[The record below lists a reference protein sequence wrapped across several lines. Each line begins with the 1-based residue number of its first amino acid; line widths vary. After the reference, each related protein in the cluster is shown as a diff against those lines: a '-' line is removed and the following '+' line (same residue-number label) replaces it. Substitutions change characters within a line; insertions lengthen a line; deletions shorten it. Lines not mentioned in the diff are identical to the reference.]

1 MAGPTFEVCPGP
13 DIRFE
18 PQGPASYS
26 GPVVFQHFFS
36 LIGVGERLW
45 GCFRHPETNPIYGR
59 HVAMMLPVVHLIIG
73 HRQLRDMD
81 AYRDDGM
88 VKRIPGPERLSDVST
103 VSCPLAGAG
112 GQSVDKVQNESRRR
126 VHGTLGAR
134 GVFEGDAR
142 LRRAGVGYRAPCR
155 RNRNGFQ
162 QKRKGT
168 RSHPLLRTIART
180 GQVPDVHHRPGNV
193 HDSNGGRHTHQPP
206 YRPST
211 PCLPHA
217 RIETRIDSAFP
228 DETVVRQ
235 LHSSEAEFTASV
247 PFERFP
253 ALKGLVESKKRWCR
267 PADGIDCFETRW
279 KPKSR
284 NARRRLIPTGN
295 QVGRQL
301 RSPFRIGPFRL
312 IGSGAHSGSSP
323 PTGEWARVRSLPS
336 MRAGGRRSV
345 SLPGPGRIAERIAY
359 RSGDPDR
366 QPTAHVRWHPR
377 PQPHPRAPD
386 PDRCPRPRHTP
397 KRAAVRHFRGTETL
411 RRTPVRCTG
420 RIIRP
425 GGKPIPSMNGHDGR
439 DGEHP
444 TYPSIPNAA
453 A

>member
-1 MAGPTFEVCPGP
+1 MERLAREGFSRVTPDCDGPVSGTGRHAEGTATGFNRKGRVHAATPSYAPSPGP
-13 DIRFE
+13 VRSLTSIIVPGTSTTPTEADI
-18 PQGPASYS
+18 
-26 GPVVFQHFFS
+26 
-36 LIGVGERLW
+36 LI
-45 GCFRHPETNPIYGR
+45 N
-59 HVAMMLPVVHLIIG
+59 
-73 HRQLRDMD
+73 HR
-81 AYRDDGM
+81 
-88 VKRIPGPERLSDVST
+88 I
-103 VSCPLAGAG
+103 
-112 GQSVDKVQNESRRR
+112 
-126 VHGTLGAR
+126 
-134 GVFEGDAR
+134 
-142 LRRAGVGYRAPCR
+142 
-155 RNRNGFQ
+155 
-162 QKRKGT
+162 
-168 RSHPLLRTIART
+168 
-180 GQVPDVHHRPGNV
+180 GQVR
-193 HDSNGGRHTHQPP
+193 
-206 YRPST
+206 

-366 QPTAHVRWHPR
+366 QPTAHVRRHPR

-444 TYPSIPNAA
+444 TYPSIPNTTA
-453 A
+453 